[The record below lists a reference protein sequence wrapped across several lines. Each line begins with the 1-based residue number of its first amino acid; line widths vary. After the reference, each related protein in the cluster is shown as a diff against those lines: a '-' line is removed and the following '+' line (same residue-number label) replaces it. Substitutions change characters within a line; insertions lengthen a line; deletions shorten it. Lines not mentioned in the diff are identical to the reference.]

1 MKRLIAVTDRRQCT
15 CDFFEQIGRICLYAP
30 DRIILREK
38 DMPDSIYYEYA
49 ARCREICAAS
59 QTRFSVSGRPH
70 IAERLNIPDVHLSY
84 AYFMENA
91 ECLSCFRTVGVSVH
105 SVSEAVC
112 AAKAGANYLI
122 AGHIFATDCKK
133 GVPPRGLDFL
143 REVCTAVHT
152 LSCDTSCPEIPVYG
166 IGGITFG
173 RLDELIRAGAAGGCM
188 MSQAMKL

>member
-1 MKRLIAVTDRRQCT
+1 MKRLIAVTDRRQCPR
-15 CDFFEQIGRICLYAP
+15 DFFEQIHRLCLYAP

-38 DMPDSIYYEYA
+38 DLSDSIYYDCA

-59 QTRFSVSGRPH
+59 QTPLSVSGRPH
-70 IAERLNIPDVHLSY
+70 IAGRLNITDIHLSY
-84 AYFMENA
+84 TYFMENKTL
-91 ECLSCFRTVGVSVH
+91 LSRFHTVGVSVH

-112 AAKAGANYLI
+112 SAKAGASYLI

-143 REVCTAVHT
+143 REVCTAVHA
-152 LSCDTSCPEIPVYG
+152 LSRNTSCPEIPVYG
-166 IGGITFG
+166 IGGITFD
-173 RLDELIRAGAAGGCM
+173 RLDALTRAGAAGGCM